1 MKFSNRTTRIVVSFL
16 AIPVL
21 LLLSWYGRL
30 PFFSLI
36 LVIAL
41 LAFKEFA
48 VMLHHKNIFI
58 NKFIGYISIAFI
70 FVNTYWKLIDFEIF
84 LLISM
89 IVLMVAELFRNKS
102 SAINNIAGTLL
113 GIIFLGIFSA
123 QIINIREFY
132 SDNILM
138 YPQGGFLIISVLVS
152 IWMCD
157 SAAYFLGTAF
167 GKHKLFQRVSPKKS
181 WEGALAGFVF
191 SILSMMSAKVFLLD
205 FFEWQDIIVIGLI
218 IGIVGQIGDL
228 IESLLKRDAGVKDSS
243 ALIPGHG
250 GIFDRFDSLI
260 FSSPLIYLYLKLFI
274 NY

>member
-102 SAINNIAGTLL
+102 SAINNISGTLL

-123 QIINIREFY
+123 QIINIRELY